1 MRDLIVV
8 GGGPAGLTA
17 TMYAIQKGLDVLMI
31 SRDLG
36 GKTNFHLQLPFVE
49 RHMVINGDE
58 IINRFVRE
66 IEYIDF
72 VRTMDNVEQVEPV
85 SGGYAVKL
93 SSGKTEQ
100 ARALIIATGAKP
112 QLLDVPGER
121 EFMMRGLCYSAIS
134 YAQLFID
141 RQAVVVGSG
150 KLALRGVAE
159 LARVAKHV
167 TLVASSS
174 DEISSPLA
182 DRLRAMEKVEF
193 LVGYQVKEV
202 RGDMYARSLIVSRE
216 DEDREI
222 KADAI
227 FVEMDLIPR
236 SALVKGLVD
245 LDEQG
250 RIKVNARNE
259 TSAPGIF
266 AAGDVTDI
274 YPEQVLISIGEGA
287 KAALSAYEYLLMQK

>member
-72 VRTMDNVEQVEPV
+72 VRAMDNVEQVEAV

-141 RQAVVVGSG
+141 REAVVVGNG

-167 TLVASSS
+167 TLVAPSS
-174 DEISSPLA
+174 DEIGSPLGNK
-182 DRLRAMEKVEF
+182 LRAMKQVEF
-193 LVGYQVKEV
+193 LVGYQVKEI

>member
-141 RQAVVVGSG
+141 RQAVVVGSS

-182 DRLRAMEKVEF
+182 DRLRVMEKVEF

-202 RGDMYARSLIVSRE
+202 RGDIYARSLIVSRE

-259 TSAPGIF
+259 TSTPGIF

-274 YPEQVLISIGEGA
+274 YPEQVLISMGEGA